1 MNKIK
6 TYNLFLFLE
15 SLTRGIASLFSLV
28 LLYKRGYSFSNIL
41 FFLFLLYSIGILV
54 NYISLKFYYKLVLI
68 FSSFIY
74 GISFL
79 YFSYMDN
86 NLISLFI
93 FALLL
98 SFGDYSYHA
107 VRHYLAFIMFK
118 DDDRKPLSIIFITY
132 LGIII
137 SSIIG
142 ILLIEKLDI
151 FITSIIIFILSFFS
165 VLPILF
171 FKKIDN
177 KKDNKDLVIIPK
189 GKVIFN
195 ILEQFK
201 VIFLELQP
209 LFLYLYVDN
218 SIYYV
223 GIFNII
229 VNIASLIFIYFFKNK
244 LKIRYFKYYCFILGL
259 IFIFKINIM
268 SEYFLL
274 VLAFFE
280 GIFIKIYDNFSLGNL
295 YSYEGNNISL
305 YLFYEEFIFFFTK
318 SIIILFYLLLN
329 IDFYLIMYIN
339 ILGIILSGF
348 FLNIKRNT

>member
-1 MNKIK
+1 MDKIK
-6 TYNLFLFLE
+6 TYNLFLFFE

-28 LLYKRGYSFSNIL
+28 LLYKRGYSFSNII
-41 FFLFLLYSIGILV
+41 FFLFLLYSIGIFV
-54 NYISLKFYYKLVLI
+54 NYISLKIYYKLVLI
-68 FSSFIY
+68 LSSLIY
-74 GISFL
+74 GFSFL

-86 NLISLFI
+86 SLISLFI

-98 SFGDYSYHA
+98 SFGDYSYH
-107 VRHYLAFIMFK
+107 VMRHYLAFTMFRG
-118 DDDRKPLSIIFITY
+118 DDRKPLSIIFITY
-132 LGIII
+132 FGIII

-142 ILLIEKLDI
+142 ILLIEKLNI

-165 VLPILF
+165 ILPILF
-171 FKKIDN
+171 FKRIEYVKSN
-177 KKDNKDLVIIPK
+177 ENLVIIPRR
-189 GKVIFN
+189 KVVFN

-229 VNIASLIFIYFFKNK
+229 INIASLIFIYFFKSK
-244 LKIRYFKYYCFILGL
+244 LRLKYFKYYCLILGG
-259 IFIFKINIM
+259 IFIFKINII
-268 SEYFLL
+268 SESFLL
-274 VLAFFE
+274 VLSFFE
-280 GIFIKIYDNFSLGNL
+280 GIFIKIYDNFSLSNL
-295 YSYEGNNISL
+295 YSYDGNNISL

-318 SIIILFYLLLN
+318 SIIILFYLILN
-329 IDFYLIMYIN
+329 VDFYLIMYIN

-348 FLNIKRNT
+348 FLDIKRNT